1 MREEYQ
7 ESKVRKDGYVCFRS
21 KYYSAG
27 IENTG
32 KTTFII
38 GNQQTVT
45 IYSKGE
51 LLESHAKIQN
61 AYQTKST
68 KKHHLKHWDQIQED
82 HGMYLSRAKVIGESV
97 EILVASILKQGN
109 GFIDTRKVWGILS
122 LDKSYSAERIEKACK
137 LCLELEQ
144 YSYQSLR
151 RILEMN
157 SGLVEEGSRPTGVN
171 KYVRDTND
179 YAAKVNLN

>member
-1 MREEYQ
+1 
-7 ESKVRKDGYVCFRS
+7 
-21 KYYSAG
+21 
-27 IENTG
+27 
-32 KTTFII
+32 
-38 GNQQTVT
+38 
-45 IYSKGE
+45 
-51 LLESHAKIQN
+51 
-61 AYQTKST
+61 
-68 KKHHLKHWDQIQED
+68 
-82 HGMYLSRAKVIGESV
+82 MYLSRAKAIGESV
-97 EILVASILKQGN
+97 EIIVASILKQGN

-157 SGLVEEGSRPTGVN
+157 NGLIEEDSRPIGIN
-171 KYVRDTND
+171 KYVRGTTD